1 MISNIHGWLSLYKPI
16 NTSSFSVVKMI
27 KKRFNLNKI
36 GHGGTLDPQAVGV
49 LPIALGNATRLV
61 SFLANKKKEY
71 QFIIKWG
78 SQTTTDDSEGKT
90 IFQSIKIPNKD
101 EINNSLQKFI
111 GDIEQIPPKYSA
123 VKVNGERAYKLSR
136 NNIDFVLSPKI
147 VQVYSLK
154 YIKNV
159 NYNESLFTINCGS
172 GFYVRS
178 LARDLAIQLGTRG
191 HVSYLERTKVGIF
204 TKNNTILLD
213 DLIKISHLS
222 SAIKGFYHISKVLDD
237 IPALEVNNAEVLSIK
252 MGKKVDISFLS
263 KNFYRKLNLEEFV
276 YIKNN
281 DELVAL
287 GHVQNNFFKPKKV
300 FL

>member
-16 NTSSFSVVKMI
+16 NVSSFSVVKTI

-36 GHGGTLDPQAVGV
+36 GHGGTLDHQAVGV

-61 SFLANKKKEY
+61 SFLTNKKKEY

-111 GDIEQIPPKYSA
+111 GGIEQIPPKFSA

-159 NYNESLFTINCGS
+159 NYNESLFTISCGS

-191 HVSYLERTKVGIF
+191 HISYLERTKAGIF

>member
-16 NTSSFSVVKMI
+16 NASSFSVVKMI

-61 SFLANKKKEY
+61 SFLTNKKKEY

-159 NYNESLFTINCGS
+159 KYNESLFTINCGS

-263 KNFYRKLNLEEFV
+263 KNFYKKLNLEEFV

>member
-16 NTSSFSVVKMI
+16 NASSFSVVKMI

-61 SFLANKKKEY
+61 SFLTNKKKEY

-101 EINNSLQKFI
+101 EINNSLKKFI

-159 NYNESLFTINCGS
+159 NYNESHKDKWLDINKE
-172 GFYVRS
+172 Y
-178 LARDLAIQLGTRG
+178 
-191 HVSYLERTKVGIF
+191 
-204 TKNNTILLD
+204 
-213 DLIKISHLS
+213 
-222 SAIKGFYHISKVLDD
+222 SKVWPN
-237 IPALEVNNAEVLSIK
+237 IA
-252 MGKKVDISFLS
+252 KK
-263 KNFYRKLNLEEFV
+263 KAKY
-276 YIKNN
+276 
-281 DELVAL
+281 
-287 GHVQNNFFKPKKV
+287 
-300 FL
+300 

>member
-16 NTSSFSVVKMI
+16 NASSFSVVKMI

-263 KNFYRKLNLEEFV
+263 KNFYKKLNLEEFV
-276 YIKNN
+276 YLKNN

>member
-16 NTSSFSVVKMI
+16 NASSFSVVKMI

-61 SFLANKKKEY
+61 SFLTNKKKEY

-263 KNFYRKLNLEEFV
+263 KSFYKKLNLEEFV
-276 YIKNN
+276 YLKNN

>member
-263 KNFYRKLNLEEFV
+263 KNFYKKLNLEEFV

>member
-101 EINNSLQKFI
+101 EINNSLKKFI

>member
-263 KNFYRKLNLEEFV
+263 KSFYKKLNLEEFV

>member
-263 KNFYRKLNLEEFV
+263 KNFYKKLNLEEFV
-276 YIKNN
+276 YLKNN